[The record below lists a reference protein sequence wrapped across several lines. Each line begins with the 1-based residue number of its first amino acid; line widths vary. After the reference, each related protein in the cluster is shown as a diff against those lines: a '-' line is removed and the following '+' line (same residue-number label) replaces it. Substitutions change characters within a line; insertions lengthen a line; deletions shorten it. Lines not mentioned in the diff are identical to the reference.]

1 MSIKDD
7 LEENFEQLVETLEKQ
22 RDQIKLKI
30 HLGSMEAREEWEHL
44 EKKLQQLKVK
54 QEDIKNKADQIGEE
68 VGVAG
73 KKIKEATKDLGK
85 EIKAGYERL
94 RDLL

>member
-1 MSIKDD
+1 MSLKDD
-7 LEENFEQLVETLEKQ
+7 LEGNFEQLVETLEKQ

-30 HLGSMEAREEWEHL
+30 HLGSMEARQEWEHL
-44 EKKLQQLKVK
+44 ENKLQQLKIR
-54 QEDIKNKADQIGEE
+54 QDDIKDKADHIGEE
-68 VGVAG
+68 VGAAG

-94 RDLL
+94 RELL

>member
-7 LEENFEQLVETLEKQ
+7 LEENFEQFIETLEKQ

-44 EKKLQQLKVK
+44 EKKLEQFKLKK
-54 QEDIKNKADQIGEE
+54 EDIKNKADKISQE
-68 VGVAG
+68 VGASG
-73 KKIKEATKDLGK
+73 EKIKEATKSLGK

-94 RDLL
+94 REKL